1 MREASC
7 TVPPKAARLPPR
19 AALVLRGATAAT
31 RSAALVRNRPAIVR
45 QSSEIY
51 RRSTENRPKSTG
63 RCVSGGGWAGRRG
76 APAGALWRKWAQ
88 NGSCDKFRA
97 VRRARGGASEYIT
110 PGGENLAC
118 SFLLK
123 TARRIVMGADSRP
136 RIGNVRCRAGRDPRA
151 RGSEAP
157 QHGITVV
164 NDFSTRK
171 SSKACERPGRL
182 CRSDARIV
190 HNRDSVL
197 GVAGRRAV
205 GRRLP
210 RALADRGTR
219 LRRPP
224 VSGSC
229 AVGCDPDRDTEGR
242 G

>member
-1 MREASC
+1 M
-7 TVPPKAARLPPR
+7 PPGTLARLRCARPPVPYR
-19 AALVLRGATAAT
+19 PRPLASLPERPWSCAALLRQHVAP
-31 RSAALVRNRPAIVR
+31 RWSEIVR
-45 QSSEIY
+45 QSSDN
-51 RRSTENRPKSTG
+51 RPKSTGDLPKIVQNLPKSTG

-76 APAGALWRKWAQ
+76 APAGVLWRKWAK

-171 SSKACERPGRL
+171 SFESLRKAWSAVSVRCKN
-182 CRSDARIV
+182 RS
-190 HNRDSVL
+190 
-197 GVAGRRAV
+197 
-205 GRRLP
+205 
-210 RALADRGTR
+210 
-219 LRRPP
+219 
-224 VSGSC
+224 
-229 AVGCDPDRDTEGR
+229 
-242 G
+242 